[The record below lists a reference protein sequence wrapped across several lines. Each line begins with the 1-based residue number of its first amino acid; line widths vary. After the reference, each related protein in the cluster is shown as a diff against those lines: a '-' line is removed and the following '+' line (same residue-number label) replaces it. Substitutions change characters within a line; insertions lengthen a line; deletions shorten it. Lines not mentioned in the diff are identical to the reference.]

1 VKNINT
7 HLQSDPKPFLDGK
20 YKKPQKWIQQA
31 QNYKNPNV
39 PKEVVLG

>member
-1 VKNINT
+1 MGNT
-7 HLQSDPKPFLDGK
+7 RNPKKLIK
-20 YKKPQKWIQQA
+20 QA